1 MLKILFLPLDLVKLV
16 EETVRAENARRPN
29 SPIYLIGE
37 SFGGCLALAVAARNP
52 QIHFLLMLENPGET
66 KFFFF
71 FIMQI
76 AYLVAATCF
85 QKSQLQPLLSLLELM
100 PEQVHPTPTLIHM
113 LSLMSGAVTY
123 SQDPVMPIVNSVH
136 SNQISVLS

>member
-66 KFFFF
+66 NFFFF
-71 FIMQI
+71 FFYNANCLSCCSYMFPE
-76 AYLVAATCF
+76 VSAA
-85 QKSQLQPLLSLLELM
+85 
-100 PEQVHPTPTLIHM
+100 
-113 LSLMSGAVTY
+113 A
-123 SQDPVMPIVNSVH
+123 SV
-136 SNQISVLS
+136 VFT

>member
-52 QIHFLLMLENPGET
+52 QIHLLLMLENPGET
-66 KFFFF
+66 NYFF

-76 AYLVAATCF
+76 AYLVEACTFELAYLVAATCF
-85 QKSQLQPLLSLLELM
+85 QKSQLEPLLSLLELM

-113 LSLMSGAVTY
+113 LSLMSGAVAY
-123 SQDPVMPIVNSVH
+123 SSG
-136 SNQISVLS
+136 SSYAYS